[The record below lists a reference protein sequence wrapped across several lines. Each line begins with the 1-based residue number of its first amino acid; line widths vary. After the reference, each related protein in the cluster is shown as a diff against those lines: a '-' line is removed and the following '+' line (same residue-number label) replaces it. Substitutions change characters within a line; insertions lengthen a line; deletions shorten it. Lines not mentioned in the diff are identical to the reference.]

1 MRTALSV
8 LTLLLS
14 LAASAQEW
22 TLDEL
27 MRQRAQVQSGRA
39 KFTELR
45 QTAGSNSS
53 DKATGVLI
61 YRAPD
66 HLERQTLTPYQETA
80 VVKNDR
86 ITLEF
91 EVTQGVMSRREFAL
105 AQVPGM
111 RPFFIALRALMAG
124 DAEALQR
131 AFRVEMQGTAADWKM
146 KLLPRD
152 GADQPVRDIQ
162 VVGRNDEIRGVDL
175 RQKNGDIMRTTLIPE
190 SQELKTPAKNDA
202 PAPPAGA
209 H

>member
-1 MRTALSV
+1 MRTVLSV

-22 TLDEL
+22 GFDEL
-27 MRQRAQVQSGRA
+27 MRQRAQVQSARA

-45 QTAGSNSS
+45 RVPAANSS
-53 DKATGVLI
+53 EKSSGVLI

-66 HLERQTLTPYQETA
+66 HLERQTTMPYQETA

-111 RPFFIALRALMAG
+111 RPFFVALRALLAG
-124 DAEALQR
+124 DAETLQQ
-131 AFRVEMQGTAADWKM
+131 AFRVEMLGTAAEWKM

-162 VVGRNDEIRGVDL
+162 VAGRGDEILNIEL
-175 RQKNGDIMRTTLIPE
+175 RQKNGDTLRTTLIPE
-190 SQELKTPAKNDA
+190 SQELKTPEKDNPA
-202 PAPPAGA
+202 PAPAGA
-209 H
+209 R